1 MPQACSPD
9 IFENSVAELLDGMGC
24 YSELALRRALR
35 NSSMLSSDVSAGYDP
50 AYGEALRKR
59 MQHILDVVLF
69 LTSSPEQEE
78 NPVPTMPMQ
87 STLQEFAGFLMI
99 TMLLSRQQ
107 SLERLIL
114 VEAEPLLIL
123 RHFTEWRLLTVAWQC

>member
-1 MPQACSPD
+1 MYDYRIVEQVSRKKKHM
-9 IFENSVAELLDGMGC
+9 SG
-24 YSELALRRALR
+24 ALRKVMVRL
-35 NSSMLSSDVSAGYDP
+35 
-50 AYGEALRKR
+50 LRKR
-59 MQHILDVVLF
+59 MQHILDAVSF

-114 VEAEPLLIL
+114 AEAEPSLIL
-123 RHFTEWRLLTVAWQC
+123 RHFTEWRLSTVAWQC

>member
-1 MPQACSPD
+1 M
-9 IFENSVAELLDGMGC
+9 VRL
-24 YSELALRRALR
+24 
-35 NSSMLSSDVSAGYDP
+35 
-50 AYGEALRKR
+50 LRKR

-69 LTSSPEQEE
+69 LTNSPGQEE

-107 SLERLIL
+107 SLEKLIL
-114 VEAEPLLIL
+114 VEAEPSLIL
-123 RHFTEWRLLTVAWQC
+123 RHFTEWRLSTVAWQC